1 LARALVPVTADAG
14 DVIMREGEPGD
25 RYFAIADGEVAV
37 SRAGR
42 EVARLKRGDGFGEI
56 ALIEEVPRTATVVAV
71 TATQLYA
78 LEKNPFVFAVTGHPA
93 AERAAGE
100 MVTQRREELEA
111 F

>member
-1 LARALVPVTADAG
+1 
-14 DVIMREGEPGD
+14 MREGEPGD
-25 RYFAIADGEVAV
+25 RYYAIADGEVVV
-37 SRAGR
+37 SKAGR

-78 LEKNPFVFAVTGHPA
+78 LEKGPFVFAVTGHPA